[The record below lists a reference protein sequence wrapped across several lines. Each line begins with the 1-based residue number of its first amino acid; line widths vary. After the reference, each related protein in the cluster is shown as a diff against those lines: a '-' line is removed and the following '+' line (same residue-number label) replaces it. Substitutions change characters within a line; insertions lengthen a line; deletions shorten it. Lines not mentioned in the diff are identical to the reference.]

1 MCMGGGPEDNSRE
14 IEEQRQGRI
23 REGMGRID
31 QTFAPFNDAYYQ
43 GLETTAMN
51 TFEPD
56 IDQQYSDA
64 VRQATF
70 ALSRGGNL
78 RSSAGADAMRRL
90 RERRDTATIEGRDRA
105 RGIAGDRR
113 REVEGTRNTLVSQLN
128 STADPTAA
136 AQQAASQAALL
147 TQPPAFSP
155 IANIFGALT
164 QQFADAQSYN
174 RGGVRNWATGIFGA
188 PSTGNRG
195 SVMTS

>member
-1 MCMGGGPEDNSRE
+1 MGGAPEDNSRQ
-14 IEEQRQGRI
+14 IEEERQGRI

-31 QTFAPFNDAYYQ
+31 ETFAPFNDAYYQ

-51 TFEPD
+51 TFQPD
-56 IDQQYSDA
+56 IDQQYQDA

-70 ALSRGGNL
+70 ALSRGGNM
-78 RSSAGADAMRRL
+78 RSSAGADAFRRL
-90 RERRDTATIEGRDRA
+90 RERRDTAALEASDRA

-128 STADPTAA
+128 ATADPTAA

-147 TQPPAFSP
+147 TAPPTFSP

-164 QQFADAQSYN
+164 QQLADAQSYN

-188 PSTGNRG
+188 PAGGNPD
-195 SVMTS
+195 SVRRSA